1 MGHKN
6 TDKAKLLQD
15 LSIVRQFKVLY
26 RKRKRALRRNMKE
39 TRDNIQTDSKNSIY
53 KVTTVHV
60 LSYIPPPHL
69 AIQLMCR
76 EPDYIDAA
84 THGTMC
90 FKSYPSLLANSP
102 SLLRALWNPRHASL
116 ISVYKSQIASTHSI
130 GSRSVERAVPKVV
143 TAHTFFTR
151 PVNTSSVK
159 HQHTVILTSGLR
171 GDSLTSLSL
180 THQSL
185 LSLTCCLTDFMHA

>member
-1 MGHKN
+1 MTINTQIEEWNKKRIRQIKWRIKSMVQCKIRINTLKKHKMEI
-6 TDKAKLLQD
+6 L
-15 LSIVRQFKVLY
+15 
-26 RKRKRALRRNMKE
+26 
-39 TRDNIQTDSKNSIY
+39 KNSIY
-53 KVTTVHV
+53 KVTTIHV
-60 LSYIPPPHL
+60 LSYIPPLHL
-69 AIQLMCR
+69 AIQLMYR

-84 THGTMC
+84 THGITC

-102 SLLRALWNPRHASL
+102 SLLRALWNLRHASL

-151 PVNTSSVK
+151 PVNTLRVK

>member
-1 MGHKN
+1 MVQCKIWINILKEHKMEI
-6 TDKAKLLQD
+6 L
-15 LSIVRQFKVLY
+15 
-26 RKRKRALRRNMKE
+26 
-39 TRDNIQTDSKNSIY
+39 KNSIY
-53 KVTTVHV
+53 KVPTVHV
-60 LSYIPPPHL
+60 LSYIPP
-69 AIQLMCR
+69 QLMYR

-84 THGTMC
+84 THGTTC

-102 SLLRALWNPRHASL
+102 SFLRALWNPRHASL
-116 ISVYKSQIASTHSI
+116 ISVYKSQIASTLSI
-130 GSRSVERAVPKVV
+130 GSRSVERAAPKVV